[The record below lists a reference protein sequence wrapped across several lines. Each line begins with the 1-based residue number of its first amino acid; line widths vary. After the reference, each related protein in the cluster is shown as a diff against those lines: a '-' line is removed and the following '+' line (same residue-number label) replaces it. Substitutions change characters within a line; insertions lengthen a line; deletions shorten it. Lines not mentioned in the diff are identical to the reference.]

1 MRIDPFLLRT
11 KIITRLSKVKELIDT
26 QSILVN
32 GKHIKSSYNIKAKDL
47 LKVIQ
52 EKRIIEV
59 EIMKLPESKD
69 CLEFSENFFSV
80 TITKVN
86 ENISKKNIE
95 EAIDFLIRE

>member
-1 MRIDPFLLRT
+1 MRIDHFLLRT
-11 KIITRLSKVKELIDT
+11 KIITRRSKVKKLIDT
-26 QSILVN
+26 QSIQVN
-32 GKHIKSSYNIKAKDL
+32 GKYIKSSYNIKAKDL